1 MDKNNNTLGG
11 FETILDGIMPTDPT
25 KEPTKFGFDEGAD
38 ELSDDE
44 IEALKGKRA
53 PSVNAV
59 KGIKTSKSN
68 TVATDDDDNDD
79 DDDDDDTNVEP
90 TKKVK
95 PKKEDTKK
103 ENDDDD
109 DDSADDDDDND
120 DDNDGDDSQSEA
132 IESLFDAISEE
143 IGWEFDEN
151 DPEDVKPKTVAELVK
166 YFKDVIAESSI
177 PQYSSEDVMKLDEF
191 VRNGGKLENYFQAG
205 TGIDYETIDITDEN
219 NQKKVIT
226 ALYKEK
232 GWDDARITKKLE
244 RYEDAGVLE
253 DEAEEAVELLKKIE
267 SEKKEALLEG
277 QKKTAEEAK
286 QKQQKFYGDVVNEIK
301 GLSDIRGIKIS
312 KDDRARLAEYIFK
325 YDSNGVTQ
333 YQKDYAKSVKNLL
346 ESAYFTMKGDALISA
361 AKSEGNSTAMQRLK
375 NSLKTTG
382 SRKSSKRVTAS
393 ADGSIWSNLA
403 QQLKKE

>member
-11 FETILDGIMPTDPT
+11 FETILDGIIPNDPT
-25 KEPTKFGFDEGAD
+25 KDPTKIGFSDGAD
-38 ELSDDE
+38 ELSDEE

-53 PSVNAV
+53 PSVNEV
-59 KGIKTSKSN
+59 KGIKNSKK
-68 TVATDDDDNDD
+68 TVEVEDDDEEEDD
-79 DDDDDDTNVEP
+79 EDIKPEP
-90 TKKVK
+90 TKKTKVK
-95 PKKEDTKK
+95 EV
-103 ENDDDD
+103 EEEVEEEDDDD
-109 DDSADDDDDND
+109 DDS
-120 DDNDGDDSQSEA
+120 DDSDEDTQSEA

-143 IGWEFDEN
+143 LGWEFDEN
-151 DPEDVKPKTVAELVK
+151 DPEEVKPKTVTDLVK
-166 YFKDVIAESSI
+166 YFRDVITESSV
-177 PQYSSEDVMKLDEF
+177 PQYSSEDVQKLDEF

-205 TGIDYETIDITDEN
+205 NGIDYDNIDITDESI
-219 NQKKVIT
+219 QKKVIT

-232 GWDDARITKKLE
+232 GWEDARIAKKLE

-267 SEKKEALLEG
+267 TEKKEALLES

-286 QKQQKFYGDVVNEIK
+286 QKQQKFYDDVVNEIK

-312 KDDRARLAEYIFK
+312 KDDRARLAEYIFR
-325 YDSNGVTQ
+325 YDSNGTTQ

-382 SRKSSKRVTAS
+382 SRKSSKRVTS
-393 ADGSIWSNLA
+393 SPDGSIWSNLA

>member
-53 PSVNAV
+53 PSVNAM
-59 KGIKTSKSN
+59 KGIK
-68 TVATDDDDNDD
+68 DDKKKPVDNDD
-79 DDDDDDTNVEP
+79 DDDEDDDEVKSKVEV
-90 TKKVK
+90 TKKAK
-95 PKKEDTKK
+95 AKKVEEPEET
-103 ENDDDD
+103 EEDDDD
-109 DDSADDDDDND
+109 IEEEDDDAEVEDT
-120 DDNDGDDSQSEA
+120 QSEA

-151 DPEDVKPKTVAELVK
+151 DPEDVKPKTVTELVK
-166 YFKDVIAESSI
+166 YFKDVITESSV
-177 PQYSSEDVMKLDEF
+177 PEYSSEDVQKLDEF
-191 VRNGGKLENYFQAG
+191 VRNGGKLEDYFQAG
-205 TGIDYETIDITDEN
+205 NGIDYETIDITDEN

-232 GWDDARITKKLE
+232 GWEDARITKKLE

>member
-11 FETILDGIMPTDPT
+11 FETILDGIIPNDPT
-25 KEPTKFGFDEGAD
+25 KEPTKIGFSDGAD
-38 ELSDDE
+38 DLSDEE

-68 TVATDDDDNDD
+68 TVVTDDDDNDD
-79 DDDDDDTNVEP
+79 DDDDDDTKVEP
-90 TKKVK
+90 TKKVN

-103 ENDDDD
+103 EDDDDD

-151 DPEDVKPKTVAELVK
+151 DPEDVKPKTVTELVK
-166 YFKDVIAESSI
+166 YFKDVITESSV
-177 PQYSSEDVMKLDEF
+177 PEYSSEDVQKLDEF
-191 VRNGGKLENYFQAG
+191 VRNGGKLENYFQASN
-205 TGIDYETIDITDEN
+205 GIDYDNIDITDESI
-219 NQKKVIT
+219 QKKVIT

-232 GWDDARITKKLE
+232 GWEDARIAKKLE

-267 SEKKEALLEG
+267 TEKKEALLEG

-286 QKQQKFYGDVVNEIK
+286 QKQQKFYSDVVNEIK

>member
-53 PSVNAV
+53 PSVNAI
-59 KGIKTSKSN
+59 KGIKDDKKKQ
-68 TVATDDDDNDD
+68 VDDDNDD
-79 DDDDDDTNVEP
+79 DTEAEDDVKSKVDTTKNTKVKKVEEPEETEEEDDDIEEEDDDTEV
-90 TKKVK
+90 
-95 PKKEDTKK
+95 
-103 ENDDDD
+103 DDP
-109 DDSADDDDDND
+109 
-120 DDNDGDDSQSEA
+120 QSEA

-151 DPEDVKPKTVAELVK
+151 DPEDVKPKTVTELVK
-166 YFKDVIAESSI
+166 YFRDVITESSV
-177 PQYSSEDVMKLDEF
+177 PQYSSEDVQKLDEF
-191 VRNGGKLENYFQAG
+191 VRNGGKLEDYFQAG
-205 TGIDYETIDITDEN
+205 NGIDYETIDITDET

-267 SEKKEALLEG
+267 AEKKEALLEG

-286 QKQQKFYGDVVNEIK
+286 QKQQKFYDDVVNEIK

>member
-53 PSVNAV
+53 PSVNAM
-59 KGIKTSKSN
+59 KGIK
-68 TVATDDDDNDD
+68 DDKKKQVDNDD
-79 DDDDDDTNVEP
+79 DDDDEEDDE
-90 TKKVK
+90 VK
-95 PKKEDTKK
+95 PKVEVTKK
-103 ENDDDD
+103 AKAKKVEEPEETEEDDEDIEEEDDDAEVED
-109 DDSADDDDDND
+109 V
-120 DDNDGDDSQSEA
+120 QSEA

-151 DPEDVKPKTVAELVK
+151 DPEDVKPKTVQELVK
-166 YFKDVIAESSI
+166 YFKDVIAESSV
-177 PQYSSEDVMKLDEF
+177 PQYSSEDVQKLDEF

-205 TGIDYETIDITDEN
+205 NGIDYDNIDITDESI
-219 NQKKVIT
+219 QKKVIT
-226 ALYKEK
+226 TLYKEK
-232 GWDDARITKKLE
+232 GWEDARIAKKIE

-267 SEKKEALLEG
+267 AEKKEALLES
-277 QKKTAEEAK
+277 QKKTAEESK
-286 QKQQKFYGDVVNEIK
+286 QKQQKFYDDVVNEIK

-382 SRKSSKRVTAS
+382 SRKSSKRVTVS

>member
-11 FETILDGIMPTDPT
+11 FETILDGIMPNDPT
-25 KEPTKFGFDEGAD
+25 KEPTKIGFSDGAD
-38 ELSDDE
+38 ELSDEE

-53 PSVNAV
+53 PSVNAI
-59 KGIKTSKSN
+59 KGIKNDKK
-68 TVATDDDDNDD
+68 TVEVDDDDEEEEEEEEDIKPKVDATKKAKTKKVEEPEDVEEDEDDDEEDDNDD
-79 DDDDDDTNVEP
+79 DDAE
-90 TKKVK
+90 
-95 PKKEDTKK
+95 
-103 ENDDDD
+103 
-109 DDSADDDDDND
+109 
-120 DDNDGDDSQSEA
+120 DSQSEA

-151 DPEDVKPKTVAELVK
+151 DPEDVKPKTVQELVK
-166 YFKDVIAESSI
+166 YFKDVIAESSV
-177 PQYSSEDVMKLDEF
+177 PQYSSEDVQKLDEF

-205 TGIDYETIDITDEN
+205 NGIDYDNIDITDESI
-219 NQKKVIT
+219 QKKVIT
-226 ALYKEK
+226 TLYKEK
-232 GWDDARITKKLE
+232 GWEDARIAKKIE

-267 SEKKEALLEG
+267 AEKKEALLES
-277 QKKTAEEAK
+277 QKKTAEESK
-286 QKQQKFYGDVVNEIK
+286 QKQQKFYDDVVNEIK

-382 SRKSSKRVTAS
+382 SRKSSKRVTVS

>member
-53 PSVNAV
+53 PSVNAI
-59 KGIKTSKSN
+59 KGIK
-68 TVATDDDDNDD
+68 DDKKKQVDNDD
-79 DDDDDDTNVEP
+79 DDEEDDEVKSKVEVTKKAKAKKVEEPEETEEDYDDIEEEDDDAEV
-90 TKKVK
+90 
-95 PKKEDTKK
+95 EDT
-103 ENDDDD
+103 
-109 DDSADDDDDND
+109 
-120 DDNDGDDSQSEA
+120 QSEA

-151 DPEDVKPKTVAELVK
+151 DPEDVKPKTVTELVK
-166 YFKDVIAESSI
+166 YFKDVITESSV
-177 PQYSSEDVMKLDEF
+177 PEYSSEDVQKLDEF
-191 VRNGGKLENYFQAG
+191 VRNGGKLEDYFQAG
-205 TGIDYETIDITDEN
+205 NGIDYETIDITDEN

-232 GWDDARITKKLE
+232 GWEDARITKKLE

-267 SEKKEALLEG
+267 AEKKEALLEG

-301 GLSDIRGIKIS
+301 ALSDIRGIKIS

>member
-11 FETILDGIMPTDPT
+11 FETILDGIMPNDLS

-38 ELSDDE
+38 ELSDEE

-53 PSVNAV
+53 HSVNDV
-59 KGIKTSKSN
+59 KGIKNSKK
-68 TVATDDDDNDD
+68 TVEVEEDDEEEEDEDIKP
-79 DDDDDDTNVEP
+79 EP
-90 TKKVK
+90 TKKTKVK
-95 PKKEDTKK
+95 EV
-103 ENDDDD
+103 EEEVEEEDDDD
-109 DDSADDDDDND
+109 DDS
-120 DDNDGDDSQSEA
+120 DDSDEDTQSEA

-143 IGWEFDEN
+143 LGWEFDEN
-151 DPEDVKPKTVAELVK
+151 DPEEVKPKTVTDLVK
-166 YFKDVIAESSI
+166 YFRDVITESSV
-177 PQYSSEDVMKLDEF
+177 PQYSSEDVQKLDEF
-191 VRNGGKLENYFQAG
+191 VRNGGKLENYFQASN
-205 TGIDYETIDITDEN
+205 GIDYDNIDITDESI
-219 NQKKVIT
+219 QKKVIT

-232 GWDDARITKKLE
+232 GWEDARIAKKLE

-267 SEKKEALLEG
+267 SEKKEALLES

-286 QKQQKFYGDVVNEIK
+286 QKQQKFYDDVVNEIK

>member
-53 PSVNAV
+53 PSVNAM
-59 KGIKTSKSN
+59 KGIKNDKK
-68 TVATDDDDNDD
+68 TVEVDDDDEEEDEEDIKPKVDATKKAKTKKVEEPEEVEEEEDDDEEDDNDD
-79 DDDDDDTNVEP
+79 DDAE
-90 TKKVK
+90 
-95 PKKEDTKK
+95 
-103 ENDDDD
+103 
-109 DDSADDDDDND
+109 
-120 DDNDGDDSQSEA
+120 DSQSEA

-151 DPEDVKPKTVAELVK
+151 DPEDVKPKTVTELVK
-166 YFKDVIAESSI
+166 YFKDVIAESSV
-177 PQYSSEDVMKLDEF
+177 PQYSSEDVQKLDEF

-205 TGIDYETIDITDEN
+205 NGIDYDNIDITDESI
-219 NQKKVIT
+219 QKKVIT
-226 ALYKEK
+226 TLYKEK
-232 GWDDARITKKLE
+232 GWEDARIAKKIE

-267 SEKKEALLEG
+267 AEKKEALLES
-277 QKKTAEEAK
+277 QKKTAEESK
-286 QKQQKFYGDVVNEIK
+286 QKQQKFYDDVVNEIK

-382 SRKSSKRVTAS
+382 SRKSSKRVTVS

>member
-11 FETILDGIMPTDPT
+11 FETILDGIIPNDPT
-25 KEPTKFGFDEGAD
+25 KEPTKIGFSDGAD
-38 ELSDDE
+38 ELSDEE

-53 PSVNAV
+53 PSVNEV
-59 KGIKTSKSN
+59 KGIKNSKK
-68 TVATDDDDNDD
+68 TVEVEDDEDEEEDEDIKP
-79 DDDDDDTNVEP
+79 EP
-90 TKKVK
+90 TKKTKVK
-95 PKKEDTKK
+95 EV
-103 ENDDDD
+103 EEEVEEEDDDD
-109 DDSADDDDDND
+109 DDS
-120 DDNDGDDSQSEA
+120 DDSDEDVQSEA

-143 IGWEFDEN
+143 LGWEFDEN
-151 DPEDVKPKTVAELVK
+151 DPEEVKPKTVTDLVK
-166 YFKDVIAESSI
+166 YFRDVITESSV
-177 PQYSSEDVMKLDEF
+177 PQYSSEDVQKLDEF

-205 TGIDYETIDITDEN
+205 NGIDYDNIDITDESI
-219 NQKKVIT
+219 QKKVIT
-226 ALYKEK
+226 TLYKEK
-232 GWDDARITKKLE
+232 GWEDARIAKKLE

-267 SEKKEALLEG
+267 TEKKEALLES

-286 QKQQKFYGDVVNEIK
+286 QKQQKFYDDVVNEIK

-312 KDDRARLAEYIFK
+312 KDDRARLAEYIFR
-325 YDSNGVTQ
+325 YDSNGTTQ

-382 SRKSSKRVTAS
+382 SRKSSKRVTS
-393 ADGSIWSNLA
+393 SPDGSIWSNLA

>member
-11 FETILDGIMPTDPT
+11 FETILDGIIPNDPT
-25 KEPTKFGFDEGAD
+25 KEPTKIGFSDGAD
-38 ELSDDE
+38 ELSDEE

-53 PSVNAV
+53 PSVNEV
-59 KGIKTSKSN
+59 KGIKNSKK
-68 TVATDDDDNDD
+68 TVEVEDDDEEEEEDIKP
-79 DDDDDDTNVEP
+79 EP
-90 TKKVK
+90 TKKTKVK
-95 PKKEDTKK
+95 EV
-103 ENDDDD
+103 EEEVEEEDDDD
-109 DDSADDDDDND
+109 DDS
-120 DDNDGDDSQSEA
+120 DDSDEDVQSEA

-143 IGWEFDEN
+143 LGWEFDEN
-151 DPEDVKPKTVAELVK
+151 DPEEVKPKTVTDLVK
-166 YFKDVIAESSI
+166 YFRDVITESSV
-177 PQYSSEDVMKLDEF
+177 PQYSSEDVQKLDEF

-205 TGIDYETIDITDEN
+205 NGIDYDNIDITDESI
-219 NQKKVIT
+219 QKKVIT
-226 ALYKEK
+226 TLYKEK
-232 GWDDARITKKLE
+232 GWEDARIAKKLE

-267 SEKKEALLEG
+267 TEKKEALLES

-286 QKQQKFYGDVVNEIK
+286 QKQQKFYDDVVNEIK

-312 KDDRARLAEYIFK
+312 KDDRARLAEYIFR
-325 YDSNGVTQ
+325 YDSNGTTQ

-382 SRKSSKRVTAS
+382 SRKSSKRVTS
-393 ADGSIWSNLA
+393 SPDGSIWSNLA

>member
-53 PSVNAV
+53 PSVNDV
-59 KGIKTSKSN
+59 KGIK
-68 TVATDDDDNDD
+68 DDKKKQVDNDD
-79 DDDDDDTNVEP
+79 DDDEEDDEVKSKVEVTKKAKAKKVEEPEETEEDDEDIEEEDDDAEV
-90 TKKVK
+90 
-95 PKKEDTKK
+95 EDT
-103 ENDDDD
+103 
-109 DDSADDDDDND
+109 
-120 DDNDGDDSQSEA
+120 QSEA

-151 DPEDVKPKTVAELVK
+151 DPEDVKPKTVTELVK
-166 YFKDVIAESSI
+166 YFKDVITESSV
-177 PQYSSEDVMKLDEF
+177 PEYSSEDVQKLDEF
-191 VRNGGKLENYFQAG
+191 VRNGGKLEDYFQAG
-205 TGIDYETIDITDEN
+205 NGIDYETIDITDEN

-232 GWDDARITKKLE
+232 GWDAARITKKLE

>member
-53 PSVNAV
+53 PSVNAI
-59 KGIKTSKSN
+59 KGIKDDKKKQIDN
-68 TVATDDDDNDD
+68 EDDDDEEDDEVKSKVEVTKKAKAKKVEEPEETEEDD
-79 DDDDDDTNVEP
+79 DDIEEEDDDAEVE
-90 TKKVK
+90 
-95 PKKEDTKK
+95 DI
-103 ENDDDD
+103 
-109 DDSADDDDDND
+109 
-120 DDNDGDDSQSEA
+120 QSEA

-151 DPEDVKPKTVAELVK
+151 DPEDVKPKTVTELVK
-166 YFKDVIAESSI
+166 YFKDVITESSV
-177 PQYSSEDVMKLDEF
+177 PEYSSEEVQKLDEF
-191 VRNGGKLENYFQAG
+191 VRNGGKLEDYFQAG
-205 TGIDYETIDITDEN
+205 NGIDYETIDITDEN

-232 GWDDARITKKLE
+232 GWDAARITKKLE

-277 QKKTAEEAK
+277 QKKKAEEAK
-286 QKQQKFYGDVVNEIK
+286 QKQQKFYSDVVNEIK

>member
-53 PSVNAV
+53 PSVNAM
-59 KGIKTSKSN
+59 KGIK
-68 TVATDDDDNDD
+68 DDKKKQVDNDD
-79 DDDDDDTNVEP
+79 DDDEEDDEVKSKVEV
-90 TKKVK
+90 TKKAK
-95 PKKEDTKK
+95 AKKVEEPEET
-103 ENDDDD
+103 EEDDDD
-109 DDSADDDDDND
+109 IEEEDDDAEVEDA
-120 DDNDGDDSQSEA
+120 QSEA

-151 DPEDVKPKTVAELVK
+151 DPEDVKPKTVTELVK
-166 YFKDVIAESSI
+166 YFKDVITESSV
-177 PQYSSEDVMKLDEF
+177 PEYSSEDVQKLDEF
-191 VRNGGKLENYFQAG
+191 VRNGGKLEDYFQAG
-205 TGIDYETIDITDEN
+205 NGIDYETIDITDEN

-232 GWDDARITKKLE
+232 GWEDARITKKLE

-267 SEKKEALLEG
+267 AEKKEALLEG

>member
-53 PSVNAV
+53 PSVNAM
-59 KGIKTSKSN
+59 KGIK
-68 TVATDDDDNDD
+68 DDKKKQVDNDD
-79 DDDDDDTNVEP
+79 DDDEEDDEVKSKVEV
-90 TKKVK
+90 TKKAK
-95 PKKEDTKK
+95 AKKVEEPEET
-103 ENDDDD
+103 EEDDDD
-109 DDSADDDDDND
+109 IEEEDDDAEVEDA
-120 DDNDGDDSQSEA
+120 QSEA

-151 DPEDVKPKTVAELVK
+151 DPEDVKPKTVTELVK
-166 YFKDVIAESSI
+166 YFKDVITESSV
-177 PQYSSEDVMKLDEF
+177 PEYSSEDVQKLDEF
-191 VRNGGKLENYFQAG
+191 VRNGGKLEDYFQAG
-205 TGIDYETIDITDEN
+205 NGIDYETIDITDEN

-232 GWDDARITKKLE
+232 GWDAARITKKLE

>member
-53 PSVNAV
+53 PSVNAI
-59 KGIKTSKSN
+59 KGIKDDKKKQ
-68 TVATDDDDNDD
+68 VDDDNDD
-79 DDDDDDTNVEP
+79 DTEAEDDVKSKVDTTKNTKAKKVEDVEEAEEDEDDIEVEDDDTEV
-90 TKKVK
+90 
-95 PKKEDTKK
+95 
-103 ENDDDD
+103 DDP
-109 DDSADDDDDND
+109 
-120 DDNDGDDSQSEA
+120 QSEA

-151 DPEDVKPKTVAELVK
+151 DPEDVKPKTVTELVK
-166 YFKDVIAESSI
+166 YFRDVITESSV
-177 PQYSSEDVMKLDEF
+177 PQYSSEDVQKLDEF
-191 VRNGGKLENYFQAG
+191 VRNGGKLEDYFQAG
-205 TGIDYETIDITDEN
+205 NGIDYETIDITDET

-267 SEKKEALLEG
+267 AEKKEALLEG

-286 QKQQKFYGDVVNEIK
+286 QKQQKFYDDVVNEIK

>member
-25 KEPTKFGFDEGAD
+25 KETIKIGFSDGAD
-38 ELSDDE
+38 DLSDEE

-68 TVATDDDDNDD
+68 TVVTDDDDNDD

-103 ENDDDD
+103 EDDDDD
-109 DDSADDDDDND
+109 DDSVDDDDDND
-120 DDNDGDDSQSEA
+120 DDNDDDDSQSEA

-267 SEKKEALLEG
+267 SEKKEALLES
-277 QKKTAEEAK
+277 QKKTADEAK
-286 QKQQKFYGDVVNEIK
+286 QKQQKFYDDVVNEIK

>member
-53 PSVNAV
+53 PSVNAM
-59 KGIKTSKSN
+59 KGIK
-68 TVATDDDDNDD
+68 DDKKKQVDNDD
-79 DDDDDDTNVEP
+79 DDDEEDDEVKSKVEV
-90 TKKVK
+90 TKKAK
-95 PKKEDTKK
+95 AKKVEEPEET
-103 ENDDDD
+103 EEDDDD
-109 DDSADDDDDND
+109 IEEEDDDAEVEDA
-120 DDNDGDDSQSEA
+120 QSEA

-151 DPEDVKPKTVAELVK
+151 DPEDVKPKTVTELVK
-166 YFKDVIAESSI
+166 YFKDVITESSV
-177 PQYSSEDVMKLDEF
+177 PEYSSEDVQKLDEF
-191 VRNGGKLENYFQAG
+191 VRNGGKLEDYFQAG
-205 TGIDYETIDITDEN
+205 NGIDYETIDITDEN

-232 GWDDARITKKLE
+232 GWEDARITKKLE

-301 GLSDIRGIKIS
+301 ALSDIRGIKIS

>member
-53 PSVNAV
+53 PSVNDV
-59 KGIKTSKSN
+59 KGIK
-68 TVATDDDDNDD
+68 DDKKKQVDNDD
-79 DDDDDDTNVEP
+79 DDDEEDDEVKSKVDVTKKAKAKKVEEPEETEEDDEDIEEEDDDAEVE
-90 TKKVK
+90 
-95 PKKEDTKK
+95 D
-103 ENDDDD
+103 
-109 DDSADDDDDND
+109 A
-120 DDNDGDDSQSEA
+120 QSEA

-151 DPEDVKPKTVAELVK
+151 DPEDVKPKTVTELVK
-166 YFKDVIAESSI
+166 YFKDVITESSV
-177 PQYSSEDVMKLDEF
+177 PEYSSEDVQKLDEF
-191 VRNGGKLENYFQAG
+191 VRNGGKLEDYFQAG
-205 TGIDYETIDITDEN
+205 NGIDYETIDITDEN

-232 GWDDARITKKLE
+232 GWDAARITKKLE

>member
-11 FETILDGIMPTDPT
+11 FETILDGIIPNDPT
-25 KEPTKFGFDEGAD
+25 KEPTKIGFSDGAD
-38 ELSDDE
+38 ELSDEE

-53 PSVNAV
+53 PSVNEV
-59 KGIKTSKSN
+59 KGIKNSKK
-68 TVATDDDDNDD
+68 TVEVEDDEDEEEDEDIKP
-79 DDDDDDTNVEP
+79 EP
-90 TKKVK
+90 TKKTKVK
-95 PKKEDTKK
+95 EV
-103 ENDDDD
+103 EEEVEEEDDDD
-109 DDSADDDDDND
+109 DDS
-120 DDNDGDDSQSEA
+120 DDSDEDTQGEA

-143 IGWEFDEN
+143 LGWEFDEN
-151 DPEDVKPKTVAELVK
+151 DPEEVKPKTVTDLVK
-166 YFKDVIAESSI
+166 YFRDVITESSV
-177 PQYSSEDVMKLDEF
+177 PQYSSEDVQKLDEF

-205 TGIDYETIDITDEN
+205 NGIDYDNIDITDESI
-219 NQKKVIT
+219 QKKVIT
-226 ALYKEK
+226 TLYKEK
-232 GWDDARITKKLE
+232 GWEDARIAKKLE

-267 SEKKEALLEG
+267 TEKKEALLES

-286 QKQQKFYGDVVNEIK
+286 QKQQKFYDDVVNEIK

-312 KDDRARLAEYIFK
+312 KDDRARLAEYIFR
-325 YDSNGVTQ
+325 YDSNGTTQ

-382 SRKSSKRVTAS
+382 SRKSSKRVTS
-393 ADGSIWSNLA
+393 SPDGSIWSNLA

>member
-53 PSVNAV
+53 PSVNDV
-59 KGIKTSKSN
+59 KGIK
-68 TVATDDDDNDD
+68 DDKKKQVDNDD
-79 DDDDDDTNVEP
+79 DDDEEDDEVKSKVEV
-90 TKKVK
+90 TKKAK
-95 PKKEDTKK
+95 AKKVEEPEET
-103 ENDDDD
+103 EEDDDD
-109 DDSADDDDDND
+109 IEEEDDDAEVEDT
-120 DDNDGDDSQSEA
+120 QSEA

-151 DPEDVKPKTVAELVK
+151 DPEDVKPKTVTELVK
-166 YFKDVIAESSI
+166 YFKDVITESSV
-177 PQYSSEDVMKLDEF
+177 PEYSSEDVQKLDEF
-191 VRNGGKLENYFQAG
+191 VRNGGKLEDYFQAG
-205 TGIDYETIDITDEN
+205 NGIDYETIDITDEN

-232 GWDDARITKKLE
+232 GWDAARITKKLE

>member
-53 PSVNAV
+53 PSVNAM
-59 KGIKTSKSN
+59 KGIK
-68 TVATDDDDNDD
+68 DDKKKQVDNDD
-79 DDDDDDTNVEP
+79 DDDEEDDEVKSKVEV
-90 TKKVK
+90 TKKAK
-95 PKKEDTKK
+95 AKKVEEPEET
-103 ENDDDD
+103 EEDDDD
-109 DDSADDDDDND
+109 IEEEDDDAEVEDT
-120 DDNDGDDSQSEA
+120 QSEA

-151 DPEDVKPKTVAELVK
+151 DPEDVKPKTVTELVK
-166 YFKDVIAESSI
+166 YFKDVITESSV
-177 PQYSSEDVMKLDEF
+177 PEYSSEDVQKLDEF
-191 VRNGGKLENYFQAG
+191 VRNGGKLEDYFQAG
-205 TGIDYETIDITDEN
+205 NGIDYETIDITDEN

>member
-11 FETILDGIMPTDPT
+11 FETILDGIMPNDPT
-25 KEPTKFGFDEGAD
+25 KEPTKIGFSDGAD
-38 ELSDDE
+38 ELSDEE

-53 PSVNAV
+53 PSVNAI
-59 KGIKTSKSN
+59 KGIKNDKK
-68 TVATDDDDNDD
+68 TVEVDDDDAEEEEEEDVKPKVDATKKAKTKKVEEPEEVEEDEDDDEEDDNDD
-79 DDDDDDTNVEP
+79 DDTE
-90 TKKVK
+90 
-95 PKKEDTKK
+95 
-103 ENDDDD
+103 
-109 DDSADDDDDND
+109 
-120 DDNDGDDSQSEA
+120 DSQSEA

-151 DPEDVKPKTVAELVK
+151 DPEDVKPKTVTELVK
-166 YFKDVIAESSI
+166 YFKDVIAESSV
-177 PQYSSEDVMKLDEF
+177 PQYSSEDVQKLDEF

-205 TGIDYETIDITDEN
+205 NGIDYDNIDITDESI
-219 NQKKVIT
+219 QKKVIT
-226 ALYKEK
+226 TLYKEK
-232 GWDDARITKKLE
+232 GWEDARIAKKIE

-267 SEKKEALLEG
+267 GEKKEALLES
-277 QKKTAEEAK
+277 QKKTAEESK

-382 SRKSSKRVTAS
+382 SRKSSKRVTVS

>member
-53 PSVNAV
+53 PSVNAM
-59 KGIKTSKSN
+59 KGIK
-68 TVATDDDDNDD
+68 DDKKKQVDNDD
-79 DDDDDDTNVEP
+79 DDDEEDDEVKSKVEVTKKAKAKKVEEPEETEEDDEDIEEEDDDAEVE
-90 TKKVK
+90 
-95 PKKEDTKK
+95 D
-103 ENDDDD
+103 
-109 DDSADDDDDND
+109 A
-120 DDNDGDDSQSEA
+120 QSEA

-151 DPEDVKPKTVAELVK
+151 DPEDVKPKTVTELVK
-166 YFKDVIAESSI
+166 YFKDVITESSV
-177 PQYSSEDVMKLDEF
+177 PEYSSEDVQKLDEF
-191 VRNGGKLENYFQAG
+191 VRNGGKLEDYFQAG
-205 TGIDYETIDITDEN
+205 NGIDYETIDITDEN

-232 GWDDARITKKLE
+232 GWEDARITKKLE

-267 SEKKEALLEG
+267 AEKKEALLEG

-301 GLSDIRGIKIS
+301 ALSDIRGIKIS

>member
-11 FETILDGIMPTDPT
+11 FETILDGIMPNDPT
-25 KEPTKFGFDEGAD
+25 KEPTNIGFSDGAD
-38 ELSDDE
+38 ELSDEE

-53 PSVNAV
+53 PSVNAI
-59 KGIKTSKSN
+59 KGIKNDKK
-68 TVATDDDDNDD
+68 TVEVDDDDDEEEDEEDIKPKVDATKKAKTKKVEEPEEVEEDEDDDEEDDNDD
-79 DDDDDDTNVEP
+79 DDAE
-90 TKKVK
+90 
-95 PKKEDTKK
+95 
-103 ENDDDD
+103 
-109 DDSADDDDDND
+109 
-120 DDNDGDDSQSEA
+120 DSQSEA

-151 DPEDVKPKTVAELVK
+151 DPEDVKPKTVQELVK
-166 YFKDVIAESSI
+166 YFKDVIAESSV
-177 PQYSSEDVMKLDEF
+177 PQYSSEDVQKLDEF

-205 TGIDYETIDITDEN
+205 NGIDYDNIDITDESI
-219 NQKKVIT
+219 QKKVIT
-226 ALYKEK
+226 TLYKEK
-232 GWDDARITKKLE
+232 GWEDARIAKKIE

-267 SEKKEALLEG
+267 AEKKEALLES
-277 QKKTAEEAK
+277 QKKTAEETK
-286 QKQQKFYGDVVNEIK
+286 QKQQKFYDDVVNEIK

-382 SRKSSKRVTAS
+382 SRKSSKRVTVS

>member
-53 PSVNAV
+53 PSVNAI
-59 KGIKTSKSN
+59 KGIKDDKKKQ
-68 TVATDDDDNDD
+68 VDDDNDD
-79 DDDDDDTNVEP
+79 DTEAEDEVKPKGDTTKNAKAKKVEDIEETEEDEDDVEVEDDDTE
-90 TKKVK
+90 
-95 PKKEDTKK
+95 
-103 ENDDDD
+103 
-109 DDSADDDDDND
+109 ADDP
-120 DDNDGDDSQSEA
+120 QSEA

-151 DPEDVKPKTVAELVK
+151 DPEDVKPKTVTELVK
-166 YFKDVIAESSI
+166 YFRDVITESSV
-177 PQYSSEDVMKLDEF
+177 PQYSSEDVQKLDEF
-191 VRNGGKLENYFQAG
+191 VRNGGKLEDYFQAG
-205 TGIDYETIDITDEN
+205 NGINYETIDITDET

-267 SEKKEALLEG
+267 SEKKEALLES

-286 QKQQKFYGDVVNEIK
+286 QKQQKFYDDVVNEIK

>member
-11 FETILDGIMPTDPT
+11 FETILDGIMPNDPT
-25 KEPTKFGFDEGAD
+25 KEPTKIGFSDGAD
-38 ELSDDE
+38 ELSDEE

-53 PSVNAV
+53 PSVNAI
-59 KGIKTSKSN
+59 KGIKNDKK
-68 TVATDDDDNDD
+68 TVEVDDDDNEEEEEEDIKPKVDATKKAKTKKVEEPEEVEEDEDDDEEDDNDD
-79 DDDDDDTNVEP
+79 DDTE
-90 TKKVK
+90 
-95 PKKEDTKK
+95 
-103 ENDDDD
+103 
-109 DDSADDDDDND
+109 
-120 DDNDGDDSQSEA
+120 DSQSEA

-151 DPEDVKPKTVAELVK
+151 DPEDVKPKTVTELVK
-166 YFKDVIAESSI
+166 YFKDVIAESSV
-177 PQYSSEDVMKLDEF
+177 PQYSSEDVQKLDEF

-205 TGIDYETIDITDEN
+205 NGIDYDNIDITDESI
-219 NQKKVIT
+219 QKKVIT
-226 ALYKEK
+226 TLYKEK
-232 GWDDARITKKLE
+232 GWEDSRIAKKIE

-267 SEKKEALLEG
+267 GEKKEALLES
-277 QKKTAEEAK
+277 QKKTAEESK

-382 SRKSSKRVTAS
+382 SRKSSKRVTVS

>member
-53 PSVNAV
+53 PSVNAM
-59 KGIKTSKSN
+59 KGIK
-68 TVATDDDDNDD
+68 DDKKKQVDNDD
-79 DDDDDDTNVEP
+79 DDDEEDDEVKSKVEV
-90 TKKVK
+90 TKKAK
-95 PKKEDTKK
+95 AKKVEEPEET
-103 ENDDDD
+103 EEDDDD
-109 DDSADDDDDND
+109 IEEEDDDAEVEDA
-120 DDNDGDDSQSEA
+120 QSEA

-151 DPEDVKPKTVAELVK
+151 DPEDVKPKTVTELVK
-166 YFKDVIAESSI
+166 YFKDVITESSV
-177 PQYSSEDVMKLDEF
+177 PEYSSEDVQKLDEF
-191 VRNGGKLENYFQAG
+191 VRNGGKLEDYFQAG
-205 TGIDYETIDITDEN
+205 NGIDYETIDITDEN

>member
-53 PSVNAV
+53 PSVNAI
-59 KGIKTSKSN
+59 KGIKDDKKKQ
-68 TVATDDDDNDD
+68 VDDDNDD
-79 DDDDDDTNVEP
+79 DAETEDEVKSKVDTTKNTKVKKVEDVEETEEDEDDIEVEDDDTEV
-90 TKKVK
+90 
-95 PKKEDTKK
+95 
-103 ENDDDD
+103 DDP
-109 DDSADDDDDND
+109 
-120 DDNDGDDSQSEA
+120 QSEA

-151 DPEDVKPKTVAELVK
+151 DPEDVKPKTVTELVK
-166 YFKDVIAESSI
+166 YFRDVITESSV
-177 PQYSSEDVMKLDEF
+177 PQYSSEDVQKLDEF
-191 VRNGGKLENYFQAG
+191 VRNGGKLEDYFQAG
-205 TGIDYETIDITDEN
+205 NGINYETIDITDET

-267 SEKKEALLEG
+267 SEKKEALLES

-286 QKQQKFYGDVVNEIK
+286 QKQQKFYDDVVNEIK

>member
-53 PSVNAV
+53 PSVNAI
-59 KGIKTSKSN
+59 KGIKDDKKKQ
-68 TVATDDDDNDD
+68 VDDDNDD
-79 DDDDDDTNVEP
+79 DTEAEDDVKSKVDTTKNTKVKKVEEPEETEEDEDDIEEEDDDAEVDDP
-90 TKKVK
+90 
-95 PKKEDTKK
+95 
-103 ENDDDD
+103 
-109 DDSADDDDDND
+109 
-120 DDNDGDDSQSEA
+120 QSEA

-151 DPEDVKPKTVAELVK
+151 DPEDVKPKTVTELVK
-166 YFKDVIAESSI
+166 YFRDVITESSV
-177 PQYSSEDVMKLDEF
+177 PQYSSEDVQKLDEF
-191 VRNGGKLENYFQAG
+191 VRNGGKLEDYFQAG
-205 TGIDYETIDITDEN
+205 NGIDYETIDITDET

-267 SEKKEALLEG
+267 AEKKEALLES

-286 QKQQKFYGDVVNEIK
+286 QKQQKFYDDVVNEIK

>member
-11 FETILDGIMPTDPT
+11 FETILDGIMPNDPT
-25 KEPTKFGFDEGAD
+25 KEPTKIGFDEGAD

-53 PSVNAV
+53 PSVNAI
-59 KGIKTSKSN
+59 KGIKDDKKKQVENDSDDEEDEEDEVKPK
-68 TVATDDDDNDD
+68 VEATKKAKTKKVEEPEEVEEDEDDDEVDD
-79 DDDDDDTNVEP
+79 SDDDDTE
-90 TKKVK
+90 
-95 PKKEDTKK
+95 
-103 ENDDDD
+103 
-109 DDSADDDDDND
+109 
-120 DDNDGDDSQSEA
+120 DSQSEA

-143 IGWEFDEN
+143 IGWEFDES
-151 DPEDVKPKTVAELVK
+151 DPEDVKPKTVTELVK
-166 YFKDVIAESSI
+166 YFRDVIAESSV
-177 PQYSSEDVMKLDEF
+177 PQYSSEDVQKLDEF

-205 TGIDYETIDITDEN
+205 NGIDYDNIDITDESI
-219 NQKKVIT
+219 QKKVIT
-226 ALYKEK
+226 TLYKEK
-232 GWDDARITKKLE
+232 GWEDARIAKKIE

-267 SEKKEALLEG
+267 AEKKEALLES
-277 QKKTAEEAK
+277 QKKTAEESK
-286 QKQQKFYGDVVNEIK
+286 QKQQKFYDDVVNEIK

-312 KDDRARLAEYIFK
+312 KNDRARLAEYIFK

-382 SRKSSKRVTAS
+382 SRKSSKRVTVS

>member
-11 FETILDGIMPTDPT
+11 FETILDGIMPNDLA

-53 PSVNAV
+53 PSVNAI
-59 KGIKTSKSN
+59 KGIKDDKKKQVEN
-68 TVATDDDDNDD
+68 DDDDEEDEEDEVKPKVEATKKAKTKKVEEPEEVEDDEEEDDEVDDNDD
-79 DDDDDDTNVEP
+79 DDT
-90 TKKVK
+90 
-95 PKKEDTKK
+95 EDL
-103 ENDDDD
+103 
-109 DDSADDDDDND
+109 
-120 DDNDGDDSQSEA
+120 QSEA

-151 DPEDVKPKTVAELVK
+151 DPEDVKPKTVTDLVK
-166 YFKDVIAESSI
+166 YFRDVIAESSV
-177 PQYSSEDVMKLDEF
+177 PQYSSEDVQKLDEF
-191 VRNGGKLENYFQAG
+191 VRNGGKLEDYFQAG
-205 TGIDYETIDITDEN
+205 NGIDYETIDITDET

-267 SEKKEALLEG
+267 SEKKEALLES
-277 QKKTAEEAK
+277 QKKTADEAK
-286 QKQQKFYGDVVNEIK
+286 QKQQKFYDDVVNEIK

>member
-11 FETILDGIMPTDPT
+11 FETILDGIMPNDPT
-25 KEPTKFGFDEGAD
+25 KEPTNIGFSDGAD
-38 ELSDDE
+38 ELSDEE

-53 PSVNAV
+53 PSVNAI
-59 KGIKTSKSN
+59 KGIKNDKK
-68 TVATDDDDNDD
+68 TVEVDDDDDEEEDEEDIKPKVDATKKTKTKKVEEPEEVEEEEDDDEEDDNDD
-79 DDDDDDTNVEP
+79 DDAE
-90 TKKVK
+90 
-95 PKKEDTKK
+95 
-103 ENDDDD
+103 
-109 DDSADDDDDND
+109 
-120 DDNDGDDSQSEA
+120 DSQSEA

-151 DPEDVKPKTVAELVK
+151 DPEDVKPKTVTELVK
-166 YFKDVIAESSI
+166 YFKDVIAESSV
-177 PQYSSEDVMKLDEF
+177 PQYSSEDVQKLDEF

-205 TGIDYETIDITDEN
+205 NGIDYDNIDITDESI
-219 NQKKVIT
+219 QKKVIT
-226 ALYKEK
+226 TLYKEK
-232 GWDDARITKKLE
+232 GWEDARIAKKIE

-267 SEKKEALLEG
+267 AEKKEALLES
-277 QKKTAEEAK
+277 QKKTAEESK
-286 QKQQKFYGDVVNEIK
+286 QKQQKFYDDVVNEIK

-382 SRKSSKRVTAS
+382 SRKSSKRVTVS

>member
-53 PSVNAV
+53 PSVNAM
-59 KGIKTSKSN
+59 KGIK
-68 TVATDDDDNDD
+68 DDKKKQVDNDD
-79 DDDDDDTNVEP
+79 DDDEEDDEVKSKVEVTKKAKAKKVEEPEETEEDDEDIEEEDDDAEV
-90 TKKVK
+90 
-95 PKKEDTKK
+95 EDT
-103 ENDDDD
+103 
-109 DDSADDDDDND
+109 
-120 DDNDGDDSQSEA
+120 QSEA

-151 DPEDVKPKTVAELVK
+151 DPEDVKPKTVTELVK
-166 YFKDVIAESSI
+166 YFKDVITESSV
-177 PQYSSEDVMKLDEF
+177 PEYSSEDVQKLDEF
-191 VRNGGKLENYFQAG
+191 VRNGGKLEDYFQAG
-205 TGIDYETIDITDEN
+205 NGIDYETIDITDEN

-232 GWDDARITKKLE
+232 GWDAARITKKLE

>member
-53 PSVNAV
+53 PSVNDV
-59 KGIKTSKSN
+59 KGIK
-68 TVATDDDDNDD
+68 DDKKKQVDNDD
-79 DDDDDDTNVEP
+79 DDDEEDDEVKSKVEVTKKAKAKKVEEPEETEEDNEDIEEEDDDAEVE
-90 TKKVK
+90 
-95 PKKEDTKK
+95 D
-103 ENDDDD
+103 
-109 DDSADDDDDND
+109 A
-120 DDNDGDDSQSEA
+120 QSEA

-151 DPEDVKPKTVAELVK
+151 DPEDVKPKTVTELVK
-166 YFKDVIAESSI
+166 YFKDVITESSV
-177 PQYSSEDVMKLDEF
+177 PEYSSEDVQKLDEF
-191 VRNGGKLENYFQAG
+191 VRNGGKLEDYFQAG
-205 TGIDYETIDITDEN
+205 NGIDYETIDITDEN

-232 GWDDARITKKLE
+232 GWDAARITKKLE

>member
-53 PSVNAV
+53 PSVNAM
-59 KGIKTSKSN
+59 KGIKDDKKKQVDN
-68 TVATDDDDNDD
+68 EDDDDEEDDEVKSKVEVTKKAKAKKVEEPEETEEDD
-79 DDDDDDTNVEP
+79 DDIEEEDDDAEVE
-90 TKKVK
+90 
-95 PKKEDTKK
+95 DI
-103 ENDDDD
+103 
-109 DDSADDDDDND
+109 
-120 DDNDGDDSQSEA
+120 QSEA

-151 DPEDVKPKTVAELVK
+151 DPEDVKPKTVTELVK
-166 YFKDVIAESSI
+166 YFKDVITESSV
-177 PQYSSEDVMKLDEF
+177 PEYSSEDVQKLDEF
-191 VRNGGKLENYFQAG
+191 VRNGGKLEDYFQAG
-205 TGIDYETIDITDEN
+205 NGIDYETIDITDEN

-232 GWDDARITKKLE
+232 GWDAARITKKLE

>member
-53 PSVNAV
+53 PSVNAM
-59 KGIKTSKSN
+59 KGIK
-68 TVATDDDDNDD
+68 DDKKKQVDNDD
-79 DDDDDDTNVEP
+79 DDDEEDDEVKSKVEVTKKAKAKKVEEPEETEEDDEDIEEEDDDAEVE
-90 TKKVK
+90 
-95 PKKEDTKK
+95 D
-103 ENDDDD
+103 
-109 DDSADDDDDND
+109 A
-120 DDNDGDDSQSEA
+120 QSEA

-151 DPEDVKPKTVAELVK
+151 DPEDVKPKTVQELVK
-166 YFKDVIAESSI
+166 YFKDVIAESSV
-177 PQYSSEDVMKLDEF
+177 PQYSSEDVQKLDEF

-205 TGIDYETIDITDEN
+205 NGIDYDNIDITDESI
-219 NQKKVIT
+219 QKKVIT
-226 ALYKEK
+226 TLYKEK
-232 GWDDARITKKLE
+232 GWEDARIAKKIE

-267 SEKKEALLEG
+267 AEKKEALLES
-277 QKKTAEEAK
+277 QKKTAEESK
-286 QKQQKFYGDVVNEIK
+286 QKQQKFYDDVVNEIK

-382 SRKSSKRVTAS
+382 SRKSSKRVTVS
-393 ADGSIWSNLA
+393 TDGSIWSNLA

>member
-53 PSVNAV
+53 PSVNAM
-59 KGIKTSKSN
+59 KGIK
-68 TVATDDDDNDD
+68 DDKKKQVDNDD
-79 DDDDDDTNVEP
+79 DDDEEDDEVKSKVEV
-90 TKKVK
+90 TKKAK
-95 PKKEDTKK
+95 AKKVEEPEET
-103 ENDDDD
+103 EEDDDD
-109 DDSADDDDDND
+109 IEEEDDDAEVEDA
-120 DDNDGDDSQSEA
+120 QSEA

-151 DPEDVKPKTVAELVK
+151 DPEDVKPKTVTELVK
-166 YFKDVIAESSI
+166 YFKDVITESSV
-177 PQYSSEDVMKLDEF
+177 PEYSSEDVQKLDEF
-191 VRNGGKLENYFQAG
+191 VRNGGKLEDYFQAG
-205 TGIDYETIDITDEN
+205 NGIDYETIDITDEN

-232 GWDDARITKKLE
+232 GWEDARITKKLE

>member
-53 PSVNAV
+53 PSVNDV
-59 KGIKTSKSN
+59 KGIK
-68 TVATDDDDNDD
+68 DDKKKQVDNDD
-79 DDDDDDTNVEP
+79 DDDEEDDEVKSKVEV
-90 TKKVK
+90 TKKAK
-95 PKKEDTKK
+95 AKKVEEPEET
-103 ENDDDD
+103 EEDDDD
-109 DDSADDDDDND
+109 IEEEDDDAEVEDA
-120 DDNDGDDSQSEA
+120 QSEA

-151 DPEDVKPKTVAELVK
+151 DPGDVKPKTVTELVK
-166 YFKDVIAESSI
+166 YFKDVITESSV
-177 PQYSSEDVMKLDEF
+177 PEYSSEDVQKLDEF
-191 VRNGGKLENYFQAG
+191 VRNGGKLEDYFQAG
-205 TGIDYETIDITDEN
+205 NGIDYETIDITDEN

-232 GWDDARITKKLE
+232 GWDAARITKKLE